1 MHAHNQEKKA
11 NTPFF
16 ALKIDMMKAYDRVEW
31 TYLKAVMCKLG
42 FSNEWISTVMRCV
55 TNVRYAVRING
66 ELSEPFVPTRGL
78 RQADP
83 ISPYLFLI
91 CGEGLSCL
99 MKKEEE
105 HLIRIDG

>member
-1 MHAHNQEKKA
+1 M
-11 NTPFF
+11 
-16 ALKIDMMKAYDRVEW
+16 

-66 ELSEPFVPTRGL
+66 ELSEPFVPMRGL

-99 MKKEEE
+99 MKKKNMVVPLEGSRMEEWDQQY
-105 HLIRIDG
+105 LICSLRMTVFFS